1 MLVIKDDSQV
11 GYPPFFSDNPGD
23 TCKKII
29 QWKKNFSIPNDVSL
43 SPQAEN
49 LIRKLI
55 TSSENRLGLNGPE
68 EVKKHPFFIGV
79 DWENIKRTRAP
90 FIPEV
95 I

>member
-1 MLVIKDDSQV
+1 
-11 GYPPFFSDNPGD
+11 
-23 TCKKII
+23 
-29 QWKKNFSIPNDVSL
+29 
-43 SPQAEN
+43 

-68 EVKKHPFFIGV
+68 EVKKHPFFMGV
-79 DWENIKRTRAP
+79 DWENIKRMRAP